1 MKADTD
7 QFVYIELQGC
17 VVTLLGVIQVYEEE
31 DVSPDVMFVVDV
43 MVKALTTHTQVRTEM
58 SVFNVT
64 EPRCDVRC

>member
-1 MKADTD
+1 M
-7 QFVYIELQGC
+7 L
-17 VVTLLGVIQVYEEE
+17 VVN
-31 DVSPDVMFVVDV
+31 V